1 MDTSRNSV
9 LSEKNKKW
17 NLSNDVVSFTW
28 IKMYKDASKYSN
40 FLEIH
45 IYLIYIKQNGMSAS
59 TGGRKMAMGM
69 GMKRKNTLNKDESFC

>member
-28 IKMYKDASKYSN
+28 IKVYKDASKYSN
-40 FLEIH
+40 FFVTYLPDTYIPDIH
-45 IYLIYIKQNGMSAS
+45 
-59 TGGRKMAMGM
+59 
-69 GMKRKNTLNKDESFC
+69 